1 VTEFIDER
9 NFTSEF
15 DMMIPGGWLG
25 ILAAGIILGALGQGA
40 RTIFGFKKLSDYTDA
55 ASASV
60 NRWRL
65 LISFGIGGVAGALAA
80 VTVLPDTGQASKAQ
94 LLGIAAA
101 GYAGADFIEGF
112 IGRISGGTPP
122 TSSGAAAPGGT
133 ADDAVG

>member
-1 VTEFIDER
+1 
-9 NFTSEF
+9 
-15 DMMIPGGWLG
+15 MIPGGWLG
-25 ILAAGIILGALGQGA
+25 ILVAGIILGALGQGA
-40 RTIFGFKKLSDYTDA
+40 RTIVGFKKLSDYTDA

-60 NRWRL
+60 DGWRL

-80 VTVLPDTGQASKAQ
+80 LSVLPDTGQVSKEQ

-112 IGRISGGTPP
+112 IGQISGGTSP
-122 TSSGAAAPGGT
+122 TSSGAAVPKST